1 MTKVLLV
8 ALGGALGAALRYGT
22 YLLATRFWAGALPLG
37 TWIVNLSGCLL
48 IGVLVPLLGRG
59 TVPDGLHLFFVVGL
73 LGAFTTF
80 STYSLETL
88 TLLREGLVA
97 MALLNALGSTAL
109 GLFCVWLGWHLGK
122 MLVP

>member
-1 MTKVLLV
+1 MPRVVGRIPEV
-8 ALGGALGAALRYGT
+8 ALR
-22 YLLATRFWAGALPLG
+22 PL
-37 TWIVNLSGCLL
+37 
-48 IGVLVPLLGRG
+48 
-59 TVPDGLHLFFVVGL
+59 VPDGLHLFFVVGL

-88 TLLREGLVA
+88 ALLREGLVA
-97 MALLNALGSTAL
+97 LALLNALGSTAL